1 MVKKNDKYNSRFG
14 SSLIDGMANP
24 DGHGLSIQFYH
35 IGTKQRAEFA
45 AFITEFSDSYAS
57 NWNQQQVF
65 GRMDPIMNIVGTGR
79 TISLG
84 FSIPSYS
91 MPNAQSNI
99 AEVNKLVQFL
109 YPTYRNTSG
118 HSTIQGNPLVKVQ
131 FQNLIASGK
140 NTAYNVTSFDLD
152 SAKNGLVVAITSLSS
167 TPDFEQGSFGMN
179 GMQFPKLWNISMSMQ
194 VLHNHS
200 LDPKE
205 NRGIGFPYAASAQ
218 AALNPQNPPEKE
230 PAVQQPEAASAP
242 KVNGQEVP
250 TAPKDQAP
258 AATKAGASATNQAS
272 ENKVGTPAGVALKG
286 IDGNPYNSP
295 TVAVGDISEE
305 VAHQS
310 VSTSEALGKK
320 KKIPFKSFFPEKESS
335 ASTETQK
342 VIKGKTKDQYGN
354 DVDADYY
361 EGVINSGG

>member
-1 MVKKNDKYNSRFG
+1 MLKKNDKYNSRFG
-14 SSLIDGMANP
+14 ASVVDGMASP

-45 AFITEFSDSYAS
+45 AFITEFSDSYTS

-65 GRMDPIMNIVGTGR
+65 GRMDPIMNIIGTGR
-79 TISLG
+79 MISLG

-91 MPNAQSNI
+91 LPNAQSNI

-167 TPDFEQGSFGMN
+167 TPDFEQGSFGTN
-179 GMQFPKLWNISMSMQ
+179 GMQFPKLWNITMSMQ

-200 LDPKE
+200 LDPRQ
-205 NRGIGFPYAASAQ
+205 NRGIGFP
-218 AALNPQNPPEKE
+218 
-230 PAVQQPEAASAP
+230 
-242 KVNGQEVP
+242 
-250 TAPKDQAP
+250 
-258 AATKAGASATNQAS
+258 
-272 ENKVGTPAGVALKG
+272 
-286 IDGNPYNSP
+286 
-295 TVAVGDISEE
+295 
-305 VAHQS
+305 
-310 VSTSEALGKK
+310 
-320 KKIPFKSFFPEKESS
+320 
-335 ASTETQK
+335 
-342 VIKGKTKDQYGN
+342 
-354 DVDADYY
+354 
-361 EGVINSGG
+361 